1 MVIDIVS
8 PISLAMFYLF
18 NGRFREFNTNC
29 ELKSCCWNSLFDI
42 LLIPLLTQVI
52 VKTML
57 MHLVLIIAI
66 QVHIFQK

>member
-29 ELKSCCWNSLFDI
+29 ELKSCC
-42 LLIPLLTQVI
+42 
-52 VKTML
+52 
-57 MHLVLIIAI
+57 
-66 QVHIFQK
+66 